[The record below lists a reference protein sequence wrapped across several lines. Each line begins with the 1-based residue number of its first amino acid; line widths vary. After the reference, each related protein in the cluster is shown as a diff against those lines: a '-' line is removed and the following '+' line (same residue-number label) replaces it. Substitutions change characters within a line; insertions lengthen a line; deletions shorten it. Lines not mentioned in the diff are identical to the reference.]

1 MDIAQKN
8 KYDKMTKEPVKRLIP
23 KLAIPTIISMLVSSF
38 YNMADTFFVGKL
50 GNTASA
56 GVGVTMPV
64 MAVIQALG
72 FFCGFGSG
80 NFISRSLGK
89 KDMETAKKMA
99 SVGFFS
105 ALALGTVI
113 AIGGEVFLDPL
124 VSVLGA
130 TEASTPYAKD
140 YIRYL
145 LIGAP
150 FMMGSYVLNNQ
161 IRFQGNALYS
171 MLGITSGAIINV
183 FLDPL
188 LINVFELGTAG
199 AAIATIVSQIISFLI
214 LLIVNIKT
222 DSITISIKNFAP
234 SFRLYKEI
242 CVGGAPSLFRQGLQ
256 SVSALLLNRVAKE
269 YGIAEAAFILGI
281 SKNEI
286 TEKLA
291 ESAADIAITAMSVVS
306 RVMFFASSALI
317 GFGQGFQPVCAF
329 NYGAKKYDRVREAF
343 KFCVICS
350 TVFLIIISIGYSL
363 SASFLISLIRED
375 LRVIQ
380 LGVVALRYQ
389 CISLPFMG
397 FVVMSNMMLQSM
409 GKVGRASVLA
419 VARQGLFFIPVIV
432 IVPKLIGLEGVLM
445 SQTISDFLSF
455 IVALPIQ
462 ISVMIELKKESAL
475 S

>member
-1 MDIAQKN
+1 
-8 KYDKMTKEPVKRLIP
+8 
-23 KLAIPTIISMLVSSF
+23 
-38 YNMADTFFVGKL
+38 
-50 GNTASA
+50 
-56 GVGVTMPV
+56 
-64 MAVIQALG
+64 
-72 FFCGFGSG
+72 
-80 NFISRSLGK
+80 
-89 KDMETAKKMA
+89 
-99 SVGFFS
+99 
-105 ALALGTVI
+105 
-113 AIGGEVFLDPL
+113 
-124 VSVLGA
+124 
-130 TEASTPYAKD
+130 
-140 YIRYL
+140 
-145 LIGAP
+145 
-150 FMMGSYVLNNQ
+150 
-161 IRFQGNALYS
+161 
-171 MLGITSGAIINV
+171 MLGITSGAVINV

-199 AAIATIVSQIISFLI
+199 AAIATIVSQIISFFI

-419 VARQGLFFIPVIV
+419 IARQGLFFIPVIV

-462 ISVMIELKKESAL
+462 ICVMIELKKESAL